1 MLEAPVT
8 DGEICTL
15 GDGSVLDWLPMSICD
30 VDPAGSLS
38 GCSDSESALPELV
51 GRFADSTSGFESL
64 QPASDSVASDSVAS
78 DRVASDRV
86 TSDRDIDN
94 VSENSRAK
102 LFPSCQNGVRAHMG

>member
-38 GCSDSESALPELV
+38 GCSDSESALPGLV
-51 GRFADSTSGFESL
+51 GRFADSSGFESL
-64 QPASDSVASDSVAS
+64 QPASDSVASDS
-78 DRVASDRV
+78 VASDRV